1 MFGHLSLAEIPYNNP
16 IIMAAVGIEVLAALT
31 VLGSITWLGKWRYL
45 WSEWLTT
52 VDHKKI
58 GVMYL
63 IVAAVM
69 LLRGFIDAMM
79 MRTQQAIAAGHSQG
93 FLPPEHYDQ
102 FFSEHGVI
110 MIFFVAMPMII
121 GLMNI
126 VVPLQIGA
134 RDVAFPFLNAVS
146 LWLVVAGALLL
157 NVSLA
162 IGSFGKAGWVS
173 YPPLSEL
180 QFSPDSGIDYYIWVL
195 QLSGFSSLFTG
206 INFFVTIV
214 KRRAPG
220 MTFWRLPLFVWTNFC
235 TVVLMMI
242 SFPILTVALTL
253 LALDRYCGMH
263 FFTGDAGGNP
273 MIYVNLFW
281 AWGHP
286 EVYILILPVFGI
298 FSEVTAT
305 FAGKPLFGYRT
316 VVLAT
321 IVIAVL
327 AFTVWLH
334 HFFTMGSAADV
345 NAFFGMMTML
355 IAIPTGVK
363 VFAWLFTI
371 YRGRLR
377 FTVPIYWTLG
387 FLVTFTIG
395 GMSGVVLAI
404 PGNDYV
410 LHNSLFLIAHF
421 HNVLIGGMLFGL
433 FAGIT
438 YWFPKAFGFTLNER
452 LGKLAFWFWITGF
465 YVAFMPLYALGF
477 MGMTRRMQHYDN
489 VAWQPYLVVA
499 FFGAVLIL
507 AGICCQILQ
516 FYVSIRDREQ
526 NRCPQGDPWDGRTL
540 EWATPS
546 PPPFYN
552 FPVTPVI
559 WSRDVLWAQKHDKAA
574 PRQAPYVDI
583 EMPKSTPAGLFV
595 GVLCGVLAFALVWH
609 IWWLVA
615 AAGLGVFAVVVAR
628 SCREETDYVVTAR
641 EVERLEAARLR
652 PKPAF

>member
-1 MFGHLSLAEIPYNNP
+1 MFGKLTLSQIPYDKP
-16 IIMAAVGIEVLAALT
+16 IIMTAVGIEIIAALS
-31 VLGSITWLGKWRYL
+31 VIIAITWLGKWRYL
-45 WSEWLTT
+45 WSEWLTS

-58 GVMYL
+58 GIMYL
-63 IVAAVM
+63 VVAMVM
-69 LLRGFIDAMM
+69 LVRGFIDALM
-79 MRTQQAIAAGHSQG
+79 MRTQQAIAAGPNQG

-110 MIFFVAMPMII
+110 MIFFVAMPLII

-126 VVPLQIGA
+126 AVPLQIGT
-134 RDVAFPFLNAVS
+134 RDVAFPFLNAIS

-157 NVSLA
+157 NVSLG

-180 QFSPDSGIDYYIWVL
+180 TYSPGVGIDYYIWVL

-214 KRRAPG
+214 KKRAPG
-220 MTFWRLPLFVWTNFC
+220 MKFMRMPVFVWTNFC
-235 TVVLMMI
+235 TVILMMV

-253 LALDRYCGMH
+253 LALDRYLGMH
-263 FFTGDAGGNP
+263 FFTTYYGGNA

-286 EVYILILPVFGI
+286 EVYILILPAFGI

-305 FAGKPLFGYRT
+305 FSGKPLFGYRT

-321 IVIAVL
+321 IAIAVL

-363 VFAWLFTI
+363 VFAWIFTI

-377 FTVPIYWTLG
+377 FTVPIYWTIG
-387 FLVTFTIG
+387 FLITFTLG
-395 GMSGVVLAI
+395 GMTGVVLAL

-421 HNVLIGGMLFGL
+421 HNVLIGGTLFGM
-433 FAGIT
+433 FAGVT
-438 YWFPKAFGFTLNER
+438 YWFPKAFGFPLNEK
-452 LGKLAFWFWITGF
+452 LGRKAFWFWITGF
-465 YVAFMPLYALGF
+465 YVAFMPLYVLGF
-477 MGMTRRMQHYDN
+477 MGMTRRMRHYD
-489 VAWQPYLVVA
+489 VLAWQPYLIIA
-499 FFGAVLIL
+499 FFGAILIL
-507 AGICCQILQ
+507 IGICYQVKML
-516 FYVSIRDREQ
+516 YVSIRDRAQ
-526 NRCPQGDPWDGRTL
+526 NRCESGDPWDARTL
-540 EWATPS
+540 EWTTTA

-552 FPVTPVI
+552 FAVTPEI
-559 WSRDVLWAQKHDKAA
+559 HTRDVFAAYKAGGYPPN
-574 PRQAPYVDI
+574 PRPYADL
-583 EMPKSTPAGLFV
+583 ELPKPTPAGLFV
-595 GVLCGVLAFALVWH
+595 GVLAGILAFALVWH
-609 IWWLVA
+609 IWWAVILTF
-615 AAGLGVFAVVVAR
+615 AGGWAVVILR
-628 SCREETDYVVTAR
+628 SFQEETDYIVPAEEIETNEAR
-641 EVERLEAARLR
+641 NPPAAVI
-652 PKPAF
+652 